1 MGNSQF
7 VIDGLLL
14 TLDEPS
20 YIVLVDECDQ
30 DRSLHTPN
38 DLPDWVF
45 KSQFAIWL
53 IVGEESIRLRAFE
66 GENIRRQFLAYRET
80 MAFQKAG

>member
-45 KSQFAIWL
+45 KSPYAIWL
-53 IVGEESIRLRAFE
+53 TVGQESIRLRAFE
-66 GENIRRQFLAYRET
+66 GDGIRRQLLAQREV